1 MKVRRAVRIFKLSFR
16 ALTRN
21 KMRTALT
28 MLGIIIGVGAVIA
41 MVSIGAGAKDAVE
54 ARFSAMGTNN
64 LTVSSGSR
72 MMGGAQ
78 SGAGSI
84 SLKLELVALILD
96 RCPSVA
102 FASPVYQTRSQVILD
117 NKNWNTLIQG
127 VNADFAII
135 GNWALD
141 ATYPGRFLETAEVES
156 GAAVCVLGADT
167 VTNIFSDTDPIG
179 KIIRIRNVPF
189 TVVGVLK
196 AKGQSGGPGGSRD
209 DIILAPYTTV
219 SNRLIGGG
227 IPTLNSIQVSAVSE
241 ESTDSAMA
249 EITALMRE
257 YDKLEPGAAD
267 DFTVRNMADIAE
279 SAADSTNILTV
290 LLGSIASIS
299 LLVGGIG
306 IMNIML
312 VSVSERIREIGIR
325 MAIGAQ
331 KIDILVQFLFEAVVL
346 SIAGGFLGIL
356 LGFGTSKL
364 LRFIPMFASIT
375 TIVSPGSVLLAFGF
389 SAFVGIFF
397 GYYPAKKA
405 ARMDPIEAL
414 RYE

>member
-1 MKVRRAVRIFKLSFR
+1 MKLKRTIRIFKLSLR

-41 MVSIGAGAKDAVE
+41 MVSIGAGARQGVE
-54 ARFSAMGTNN
+54 ARFNAMGTNN
-64 LTVSSGSR
+64 LTLSSGSR
-72 MMGGAQ
+72 MTGGAQ

-84 SLKLELVALILD
+84 PLKLEVVQLILD

-102 FASPVYQTRSQVILD
+102 LASPVYQTRNQVIFE

-127 VNADFAII
+127 VNEHFDTIA
-135 GNWALD
+135 NWTLD
-141 ATYPGRFLETAEVES
+141 STYAGRFFERADVDS
-156 GAAVCVLGADT
+156 GATVCLLGADT
-167 VTNIFSDTDPIG
+167 VTNLFPGSDPIG
-179 KIIRIRNVPF
+179 QIIRVRDVPF
-189 TVVGVLK
+189 TVIGVLK

-209 DIILAPYTTV
+209 DMILAPYTAV
-219 SNRLIGGG
+219 LERLLGGG
-227 IPTLNSIQVSAVSE
+227 TLTLTSIQISAVNE
-241 ESTDSAMA
+241 ESTDSAMN
-249 EITALMRE
+249 EITEFMRE
-257 YDKLEPGAAD
+257 YNNLEPGASD
-267 DFTVRNMADIAE
+267 NFTVRNMADIAE

-346 SIAGGFLGIL
+346 SVVGGILGIL
-356 LGFGTSKL
+356 LGFGASKL
-364 LRFIPMFASIT
+364 LHYIPMFSSIT
-375 TIVSPGSVLLAFGF
+375 TIVSTGSVLLAFGF
-389 SAFVGIFF
+389 SALVGIFF
-397 GYYPAKKA
+397 GYYPARKA
-405 ARMDPIEAL
+405 AHMDPIEAL

>member
-1 MKVRRAVRIFKLSFR
+1 MKLRRMIRIFRLSFR

-41 MVSIGAGAKDAVE
+41 MVSIGAGAREAVE
-54 ARFSAMGTNN
+54 ARFNAMGTNN

-84 SLKLELVALILD
+84 PLKLEVVQLILD

-102 FASPVYQTRSQVILD
+102 FASPVYQARSQVIFE

-127 VNADFAII
+127 VNENFDII
-135 GNWALD
+135 GNWTLD
-141 ATYPGRFLETAEVES
+141 STYSGRFFDRAEVDS
-156 GAAVCVLGADT
+156 GATVCVLGAET
-167 VTNIFSDTDPIG
+167 VTNLFSGTDPIG
-179 KIIRIRNVPF
+179 QIIRVRDVPF
-189 TVVGVLK
+189 TVIGVLK

-209 DIILAPYTTV
+209 DMILAPYTTV
-219 SNRLIGGG
+219 SERLIGGG
-227 IPTLNSIQVSAVSE
+227 ISTLNSIQISAVNE
-241 ESTDSAMA
+241 ESTDSAMN
-249 EITALMRE
+249 EITELMRE
-257 YDKLEPGAAD
+257 YNKLEPGASD
-267 DFTVRNMADIAE
+267 NFTVRNMADIAE

-346 SIAGGFLGIL
+346 SIVGGILGIL
-356 LGFGTSKL
+356 LGFGASKL
-364 LRFIPMFASIT
+364 LHFIPMFATIT
-375 TIVSPGSVLLAFGF
+375 TIVTPGSVLLAFGF

-397 GYYPAKKA
+397 GYYPARKA
-405 ARMDPIEAL
+405 AHMDPIEAL

>member
-1 MKVRRAVRIFKLSFR
+1 
-16 ALTRN
+16 
-21 KMRTALT
+21 LT

-41 MVSIGAGAKDAVE
+41 MVSIGAGARAAVE
-54 ARFSAMGTNN
+54 ARFNAMGTNN

-84 SLKLELVALILD
+84 PLKLELVQLILD

-102 FASPVYQTRSQVILD
+102 LASPVYQTRSQVILE
-117 NKNWNTLIQG
+117 NKNWNTLILG
-127 VNADFAII
+127 VNENFNII
-135 GNWALD
+135 GNWTLD
-141 ATYPGRFLETAEVES
+141 STYPGRFFEQAEVDS
-156 GAAVCVLGADT
+156 GAMVCVLGADT
-167 VTNIFSDTDPIG
+167 VTNLFPGTDPIG
-179 KIIRIRNVPF
+179 QIIRVRNVPF
-189 TVVGVLK
+189 TVIGVLK

-219 SNRLIGGG
+219 SKRLIGGG
-227 IPTLNSIQVSAVSE
+227 TPTLSSIQVSAVNE
-241 ESTDSAMA
+241 ESTDSAMT
-249 EITALMRE
+249 EITELMRE
-257 YDKLEPGAAD
+257 YNKLEPGASD
-267 DFTVRNMADIAE
+267 NFTVRNMADIAE

-346 SIAGGFLGIL
+346 SIVGGILGIL
-356 LGFGTSKL
+356 LGFGASKL
-364 LRFIPMFASIT
+364 LHFIPMFATIT
-375 TIVSPGSVLLAFGF
+375 TIVSTGSVLLAFGF
-389 SAFVGIFF
+389 SALVGIFF
-397 GYYPAKKA
+397 GYYPARKA
-405 ARMDPIEAL
+405 AHMDPIEAL

>member
-1 MKVRRAVRIFKLSFR
+1 MKLRRMVRIFRLSFR

-41 MVSIGAGAKDAVE
+41 MVSIGAGAREAVD
-54 ARFSAMGTNN
+54 ARFTAMGTNN

-72 MMGGAQ
+72 IMGGAQ

-84 SLKLELVALILD
+84 PLKLELVPLILD

-102 FASPVYQTRSQVILD
+102 FASPVYQTRSQVILE

-127 VNADFAII
+127 VNEDFAII
-135 GNWALD
+135 GNWSLD
-141 ATYPGRFLETAEVES
+141 PTYPGRFLEQAEVGS
-156 GAAVCVLGADT
+156 GATVCVLGADT
-167 VTNIFSDTDPIG
+167 VTNLFPGADPIG
-179 KIIRIRNVPF
+179 KIIRVRNVPF
-189 TVVGVLK
+189 TVIGVLK

-219 SNRLIGGG
+219 AERLIGGG
-227 IPTLNSIQVSAVSE
+227 IPTLSSIQISAVNE

-249 EITALMRE
+249 EITELMRE
-257 YDKLEPGAAD
+257 YNKLEPGAAD
-267 DFTVRNMADIAE
+267 NFTVRNMADIAE

-331 KIDILVQFLFEAVVL
+331 KIDILIQFLFEAVVL
-346 SIAGGFLGIL
+346 SIVGGILGIL
-356 LGFGTSKL
+356 LGFGASKL
-364 LRFIPMFASIT
+364 LHFIPMFATIT
-375 TIVSPGSVLLAFGF
+375 TIVSTGSVLLAFGF

-397 GYYPAKKA
+397 GYYPARKA